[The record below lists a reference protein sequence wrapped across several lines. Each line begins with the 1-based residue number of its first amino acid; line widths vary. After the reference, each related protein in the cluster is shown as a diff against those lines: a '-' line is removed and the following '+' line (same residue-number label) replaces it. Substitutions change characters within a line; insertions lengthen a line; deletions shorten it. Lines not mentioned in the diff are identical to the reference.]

1 MRRAVVIEAL
11 AEMLRGKA
19 GIVFVK
25 VSRQV
30 SNAGREEHECPMPA
44 DRSDVNSE
52 EQVNSSAQ
60 KAFSLSMV
68 EQRQL
73 DQFLVDRPCK
83 LRAGDLA
90 IRAQS
95 HHGAFGSLAL
105 YTKN

>member
-1 MRRAVVIEAL
+1 MPDDTL
-11 AEMLRGKA
+11 
-19 GIVFVK
+19 
-25 VSRQV
+25 
-30 SNAGREEHECPMPA
+30 PA

-52 EQVNSSAQ
+52 GQVNSSAQ

-83 LRAGDLA
+83 LREGDPA
-90 IRAQS
+90 IGAQS
-95 HHGAFGSLAL
+95 HHDAFESLEL

>member
-1 MRRAVVIEAL
+1 MPDDTL
-11 AEMLRGKA
+11 
-19 GIVFVK
+19 
-25 VSRQV
+25 
-30 SNAGREEHECPMPA
+30 PA

-52 EQVNSSAQ
+52 GQVNSSAQ
-60 KAFSLSMV
+60 KAFSLLMV

-83 LRAGDLA
+83 LHAGDLA

-95 HHGAFGSLAL
+95 HHGAFEFLAL